1 MGGVAY
7 VFPGQGAQYVG
18 MGTDLADAVP
28 EAADLY
34 RRASQVLDLDL
45 LELCRTGP
53 EEALQRTENTQ
64 PAILVTSLACLEAAR
79 GHVPPPAL
87 VAGLS
92 LGEYTALVCA
102 GALAFE
108 DAVWVVR
115 QRGLFMQEAT
125 AGREVAMAAVLGLPA
140 EVVERVCEEASEL
153 GVCEAANYNA
163 PDQVVVGGDRAAVEE
178 AVRRAK
184 AAGARRAVLLAVS
197 APFHTRLMRP
207 AAERLAALLETVP
220 IRDAAVP
227 VVANVDAQPV
237 VRAVDIRRRLVEQ
250 VASPVRWAQ
259 SVARMARDGV
269 GTFVEFGPGTVLSGL
284 VKRCAPGAAT
294 HHVEDRASLAKTAA
308 SLAWAGEGASQE
320 ERSRA

>member
-18 MGTDLADAVP
+18 MGADLADAVP
-28 EAADLY
+28 AAADLY
-34 RRASQVLDLDL
+34 RRASQVLGLDL

-53 EEALQRTENTQ
+53 EEALRRTENTQ

-79 GHVPPPAL
+79 GHIPPP
-87 VAGLS
+87 VVTAGLS

-102 GALAFE
+102 GALNFE

-115 QRGLFMQEAT
+115 QRGLFMQEAA
-125 AGREVAMAAVLGLPA
+125 AGREVAMAALLGLPA
-140 EVVERVCEEASEL
+140 EVVERVCEEASAF

-178 AVRRAK
+178 AVRRAR

-220 IRDAAVP
+220 IRDASIP

-237 VRAVDIRRRLVEQ
+237 SRADDIRRRLVEQ

-259 SVARMARDGV
+259 SVARMTQDGV
-269 GTFVEFGPGTVLSGL
+269 GTFVEFGPGAVLSGL
-284 VKRCAPGAAT
+284 VKRGAPGVAAY
-294 HHVEDRASLAKTAA
+294 HVEDRASLGKTLA
-308 SLAWAGEGASQE
+308 SLSEGAVGVSQE